1 MNTKMNKGII
11 MTGGTI
17 SGAVAAGDNAK
28 AVQYASGAPAD
39 ERRVELEK
47 VIEELRRQVEANS
60 AQIADAGDVKQ
71 ALDTLR
77 AEMQR
82 KEPSKVTVRS
92 VLTGVKESLE
102 AVAPLVPLVDT
113 ATKLVRQIFG

>member
-28 AVQYASGAPAD
+28 SVQYASGAPAD